1 MPHEGDEVQI
11 KGTRDRFLGGFNH
24 TFAAD
29 DFWFTRKED
38 TVYVIALGRPAD
50 GRIAVKAIK
59 GLAIRSIRLLGTTG
73 DLSWAE
79 TPDAVEINLPAWSDD
94 GLGYAL
100 EITC

>member
-50 GRIAVKAIK
+50 GR
-59 GLAIRSIRLLGTTG
+59 L
-73 DLSWAE
+73 
-79 TPDAVEINLPAWSDD
+79 
-94 GLGYAL
+94 
-100 EITC
+100 